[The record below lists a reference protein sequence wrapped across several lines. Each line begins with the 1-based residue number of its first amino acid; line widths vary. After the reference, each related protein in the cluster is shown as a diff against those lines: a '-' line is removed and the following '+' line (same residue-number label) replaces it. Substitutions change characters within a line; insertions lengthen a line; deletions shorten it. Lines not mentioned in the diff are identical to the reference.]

1 MRIAAIALGLLTLL
15 LRFSLSVKAQAP
27 LELPD
32 LSAPEPSREET
43 ETPEIDRPDPTEGPT
58 ENTGEDPVEAE
69 TEDEAGESPDQE
81 AEESP
86 DESNEDTESEAESP
100 ADAETADAALPPL
113 PEGCEPLPLVSGE
126 GSEVTKRTS
135 PPSFTIPLPLPG
147 PIPDPRVQ
155 SNWNTDWYIPNAQ
168 EFNHYRVILMPRSNG
183 RYSIQMYFKYP
194 DDTSDQFYENQEIRL
209 TTNQP
214 LIIEAEPRS
223 DLSPYQVNANIG
235 GILSIGVR
243 YTIVV
248 AGCHEG

>member
-1 MRIAAIALGLLTLL
+1 MRIAAIVLGLLTLL
-15 LRFSLSVKAQAP
+15 FRFSLSVKAQAP

-32 LSAPEPSREET
+32 LSAPEPSGEET
-43 ETPEIDRPDPTEGPT
+43 ETPENQRPDATEGPT
-58 ENTGEDPVEAE
+58 ENTVEDPVEAE
-69 TEDEAGESPDQE
+69 IEDEASPDQE
-81 AEESP
+81 TEESA

-100 ADAETADAALPPL
+100 ADAETADAVLPPL

-168 EFNHYRVILMPRSNG
+168 EFNQYRIILMPRSNG

-209 TTNQP
+209 TANQP

-235 GILSIGVR
+235 GLLSIGVR

-248 AGCHEG
+248 AGCHKE